1 MCVGL
6 SSTINTDAS
15 EFSEHFWATVIG
27 AISRMIGLDALAD
40 LVVAQIVANVRRQ
53 LVWACEGGKRGIR
66 FRQRILG

>member
-1 MCVGL
+1 
-6 SSTINTDAS
+6 
-15 EFSEHFWATVIG
+15 
-27 AISRMIGLDALAD
+27 MIGLDALAD